1 MGTEGAGEREDSI
14 SLVALVT
21 AILRYRRWVLG
32 AATLAAILAAT
43 LVLTKPRTYS
53 SSAAF
58 IPQTRGA
65 TSAFAGA
72 AGLIGLLPG
81 GGDQSQAPQFYAD
94 LLTSDELLRGM
105 IDTVYGFT
113 SNGAANKRTLRDIL
127 VASGGSEPLRAQRS
141 VDALKQAISVKTA
154 MKTGVVTFGVKTQY
168 PDLSRELTDDLLER
182 LNEFNMRARM
192 DRAGTERKFTEAR
205 LAAVQ
210 SELHDAENRLQQF
223 MQYNQDFR
231 SSSRLSVY
239 QDQLQ
244 RDVNTRQAVYT
255 TLAQAYET
263 ARIEEVRN
271 TPVIM
276 VVQHARTPVLPDG
289 RRL

>member
-1 MGTEGAGEREDSI
+1 
-14 SLVALVT
+14 
-21 AILRYRRWVLG
+21 
-32 AATLAAILAAT
+32 
-43 LVLTKPRTYS
+43 
-53 SSAAF
+53 
-58 IPQTRGA
+58 
-65 TSAFAGA
+65 
-72 AGLIGLLPG
+72 
-81 GGDQSQAPQFYAD
+81 
-94 LLTSDELLRGM
+94 M
-105 IDTVYGFT
+105 IDTVYTFT
-113 SNGAANKRTLRDIL
+113 AKGVANKRTLRDIL
-127 VASGGSEPLRAQRS
+127 VPPGASVELRAQRA
-141 VDALKQAISVKTA
+141 VEALKKAISVKTA
-154 MKTGVVTFGVKTQY
+154 MKTGVVTFGVKTEY
-168 PDLSRELTDDLLER
+168 PELSRVLTDDLLDR
-182 LNEFNMRARM
+182 LNEFNMQARM
-192 DRAGTERKFTEAR
+192 ARAGTERKFTEAR

-289 RRL
+289 RRLLLKVVLAFLATAVFTALLALTRDYFWGEGGTSEPPAVEEFKAVVRETVNDVKHPLRAIRGGKGSKRFGEDG